1 MTFSIYDVTVF
12 NETPLELIKRVR
24 RRIGKANTVIA
35 TIFSILVTLEQVN
48 SVIDRAHRV
57 LLGIIVGV
65 NVASSQMNRERKY

>member
-1 MTFSIYDVTVF
+1 LTFSIYDVTVF